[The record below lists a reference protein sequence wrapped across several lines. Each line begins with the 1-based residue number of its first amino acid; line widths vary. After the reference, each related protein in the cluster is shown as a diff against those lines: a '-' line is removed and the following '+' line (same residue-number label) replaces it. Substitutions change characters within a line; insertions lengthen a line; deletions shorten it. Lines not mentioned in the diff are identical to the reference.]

1 MANSMQWNGRT
12 LILTAVVGG
21 ICLLALCMVIWRAE
35 HILHLAQSDQ
45 GRDADLGVAVRTVV
59 SQPNPGFEA
68 IGAPAVFKSIAI
80 YAGKLYLSGPQGLSV
95 YSLNGDLEKVYH
107 VGIELPTAALG
118 RMAVGMV
125 AGARQPE
132 LLIATD
138 GAGVLAFDG
147 QGFRQIVSS
156 TAEARRVT
164 ALLPLSSGRLLLGTP
179 KLGVLVFDGKTLKRF
194 HPSLDNYY
202 VTALAGT
209 ESSFSVATLND
220 GLLLWRGGETTHV
233 GEEQGLPD
241 RRVESIAVHGDI
253 TYAGTPVGVAE
264 VREGKVQRVLANGEF
279 AHALLLDGDQL
290 FVGPMDSAITR
301 LRLNEAGNGIH
312 ARRPIAALTAE
323 KQDSSGKQ
331 ADKEQP
337 RAMNRKPA
345 SVEARNEVAAPA
357 IEEFLASGE
366 NRYALTG
373 SGLLQLGADG
383 AWRRILSSGAAQL
396 TDRNISSLAVTSD
409 GRLWVGYFDRGLD
422 ILSATGGN
430 AIHVENEQV
439 FCINR
444 ILENPQQGEVAV
456 ATANGLV
463 LFSRDGRQRQ
473 VLGKDAG
480 LIANHVTDLALYR
493 EGADGSMVLA
503 TPAGITF
510 LEPGGAHSMYAFQ
523 GLVNNHVY
531 ALGASGNQVV
541 VGTLGGIS
549 LLRSGIVQQN
559 LTVANSGLKHNWIT
573 ALAPVGGDWLVGT
586 YGAGIQRLSANG
598 QVTQTDASGQ
608 GIIVNPNAMAADGQM
623 VVAGTL
629 GQGLLVGDRTG
640 TRWRTITA
648 GLPALN
654 VTAVAI
660 DHGQVYVGTENGLV
674 RIVEDKL

>member
-1 MANSMQWNGRT
+1 MQWNRRT
-12 LILTAVVGG
+12 LILPAVLGG
-21 ICLLALCMVIWRAE
+21 ICIVALGTVIWHVERT
-35 HILHLAQSDQ
+35 LHLAQREI
-45 GRDADLGVAVRTVV
+45 GRDADLGFAGRTVV

-68 IGAPAVFKSIAI
+68 IGAPAVFKSIAT

-95 YSLNGDLEKVYH
+95 YSANGDLERVYH
-107 VGIELPTAALG
+107 VGLELPTAALG

-156 TAEARRVT
+156 MTEARRIT

-179 KLGVLVFDGKTLKRF
+179 KLGVLVFDGRTLKRF

-202 VTALAGT
+202 VTALAGS

-220 GLLLWRGGETTHV
+220 GLLQWRGGETTHL

-241 RRVESIAVHGDI
+241 RQIESIAVHGDV
-253 TYAGTPVGVAE
+253 TYAGTPMGVAE
-264 VREGKVQRVLANGEF
+264 VRNGKVQRVLANGEF

-290 FVGPMDSAITR
+290 FVGSMDSQITR
-301 LRLNEAGNGIH
+301 LRLSKAGNGIN

-323 KQDSSGKQ
+323 KRNSSGKQ

-337 RAMNRKPA
+337 RVGNKKPA
-345 SVEARNEVAAPA
+345 AVEARNDVAAPG

-366 NRYALTG
+366 SRYALTG
-373 SGLLQLGADG
+373 SGLLQLGMDG
-383 AWRRILSSGAAQL
+383 SWRRILSAGAAQL
-396 TDRNISSLAVTSD
+396 TDRNVSSLAVTSD

-430 AIHVENEQV
+430 AIHVETEQV
-439 FCINR
+439 FCVNR

-480 LIANHVTDLALYR
+480 LIANHVTDLVLDR
-493 EGADGSMVLA
+493 EGMVLA

-523 GLVNNHVY
+523 GLANNHVY
-531 ALGASGNQVV
+531 ALGASGSQVV

-549 LLRSGIVQQN
+549 LLQSGIVQQN

-608 GIIVNPNAMAADGQM
+608 GMIVNPNAMAADGQM
-623 VVAGTL
+623 VVVGTL
-629 GQGLLVGDRTG
+629 GQGLLVGHRTG

-648 GLPALN
+648 GLPSLN
-654 VTAVAI
+654 VTAVTI

-674 RIVEDKL
+674 RIAEDKL

>member
-1 MANSMQWNGRT
+1 MQWNRRT
-12 LILTAVVGG
+12 LILTVVLGG
-21 ICLLALCMVIWRAE
+21 ICVLALGMVIWHVERA
-35 HILHLAQSDQ
+35 LHLAKSDQ
-45 GRDADLGVAVRTVV
+45 GRDADLGVAVRIVV

-68 IGAPAVFKSIAI
+68 IGTPAVFKSIAT

-95 YSLNGDLEKVYH
+95 YSVNGDLERVYH
-107 VGIELPTAALG
+107 VGNELPTAALG
-118 RMAVGMV
+118 KMAVGMV

-156 TAEARRVT
+156 TTEARRIT

-179 KLGVLVFDGKTLKRF
+179 KLGVLVFDGKRLKRF

-202 VTALAGT
+202 VTALAGN

-220 GLLLWRGGETTHV
+220 GLLLWRGGETTHL

-241 RRVESIAVHGDI
+241 RRVESVAVYDNR
-253 TYAGTPVGVAE
+253 TYAGTPMGVAE
-264 VREGKVQRVLANGEF
+264 VRDGKVQRVLASGEF

-290 FVGPMDSAITR
+290 FVGPMDSPITR
-301 LRLNEAGNGIH
+301 LRLSEIGNGIS
-312 ARRPIAALTAE
+312 ARRPIAALTA
-323 KQDSSGKQ
+323 GKQ
-331 ADKEQP
+331 SEAEQP
-337 RAMNRKPA
+337 RAKNKKPA
-345 SVEARNEVAAPA
+345 AVEARNDVAAPA
-357 IEEFLASGE
+357 VEEFLASGE

-383 AWRRILSSGAAQL
+383 AWRKILSAGAAQL

-444 ILENPQQGEVAV
+444 ILENSQQGEVAV

-463 LFSRDGRQRQ
+463 LFSRDGRPRQ

-480 LIANHVTDLALYR
+480 LIANHVTDIVLDR
-493 EGADGSMVLA
+493 EGMVLA

-549 LLRSGIVQQN
+549 LLQSGIVQQN

-598 QVTQTDASGQ
+598 QVTQTDASTPGM
-608 GIIVNPNAMAADGQM
+608 IVNPNAMATDGNI

-629 GQGLLVGDRTG
+629 GQGLLVGDHTG

-648 GLPALN
+648 GLPSLN
-654 VTAVAI
+654 VTAVTI

-674 RIVEDKL
+674 RIAEDKL